1 MRDST
6 VHVRNNL
13 AQTPELVMPAVL
25 GAQLAQL
32 VEQWT
37 ENPRVRGS
45 NPRLGTISKLPN
57 NNGFSTLVL
66 TLDSEGRVGAAAVL
80 NLILYGQ
87 KTGK

>member
-1 MRDST
+1 MRESGA
-6 VHVRNNL
+6 HVRNNL

-45 NPRLGTISKLPN
+45 NPRLGTISKLPKKRLFCTATSA
-57 NNGFSTLVL
+57 GL
-66 TLDSEGRVGAAAVL
+66 
-80 NLILYGQ
+80 
-87 KTGK
+87 